1 MVRDSQRDLKKLSM
15 SDCFYVPENS
25 ENLMSVS
32 KITRKAKKSSLG
44 KILVLSKETGPLIF

>member
-32 KITRKAKKSSLG
+32 KITRKAKKLSLG
-44 KILVLSKETGPLIF
+44 KILVLSKKTGPLIF